1 MKNIYSN
8 SGKHLLSTRKRLAD
22 LASKL
27 ITSLKNN
34 FSFHNVHSELLLIWT
49 IIFTIIT
56 GLFLLAIGSNVLVIF
71 SYLIAAIIVTYA
83 GTLAAIYYL
92 HALKYHSKEKHLPKI
107 HRALNRT
114 IRIRDLFRFIKIPYF
129 SKAESVDK
137 NYKLAA

>member
-1 MKNIYSN
+1 MKNTYSN
-8 SGKHLLSTRKRLAD
+8 SAKQLLSLKKRLAD

-27 ITSLKNN
+27 ITSLKSN

-49 IIFTIIT
+49 IIFTTIT
-56 GLFLLAIGSNVLVIF
+56 GLFLLAIGSNIIVIF

-92 HALKYHSKEKHLPKI
+92 HALKYHNREKYLPKI

-114 IRIRDLFRFIKIPYF
+114 IRVRDLFSFIKIPYF
-129 SKAESVDK
+129 SKGGSVDK